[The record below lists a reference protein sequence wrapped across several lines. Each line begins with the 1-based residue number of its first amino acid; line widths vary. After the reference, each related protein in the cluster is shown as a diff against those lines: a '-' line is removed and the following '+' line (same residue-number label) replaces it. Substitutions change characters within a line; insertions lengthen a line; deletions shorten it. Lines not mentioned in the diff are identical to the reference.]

1 VVLEGVFQGSAL
13 AGVNLVPIRIREMHQ
28 PTLAPP
34 EEAAEIL
41 RRIREASEGLPWRGC
56 ASNEGIPEQ
65 RRVLDGLSRMK
76 YDGLA
81 SDNTRRQLMT
91 AGDEFTPTKAD
102 KFTFGLWTVGNQGRD
117 PFGSEVRGQI
127 TPERIVQKLSELGAY
142 GVNLH
147 DNDLIPIDATP
158 AQRDQIV
165 RDFRRALAEHD
176 MKVPMVTTNLF
187 SHPVFKDGAF
197 TSNDPQVRA
206 FAIQKVMRAIDL
218 GVELGAGI
226 FVFWGG
232 REGTEVDASKDPQEA
247 IRRFREAINYLSE
260 YVVDQG
266 YELLFALE
274 AKPNEPRGDI
284 FFPTTGHL
292 LHFIETL
299 DRPDVVGVNPEVAH
313 EHMAGL
319 NFHHGVAQALE
330 AGKLFHI
337 DLNDQKP
344 GRYDQDLRFASESI
358 KGMFFLVKLLEE
370 GDYQGPRHF
379 DAHAYR
385 TEDEDG
391 VWDFALGCMRTYNIL
406 KAKVRRFQE
415 DKDIQGLLA
424 EIRHDSG
431 PAKELLG
438 TYSSEQAARL
448 KTLTFDIEAMARPG
462 LRYEKLDQLLIELLL
477 GVR

>member
-1 VVLEGVFQGSAL
+1 MFA
-13 AGVNLVPIRIREMHQ
+13 R
-28 PTLAPP
+28 
-34 EEAAEIL
+34 
-41 RRIREASEGLPWRGC
+41 
-56 ASNEGIPEQ
+56 
-65 RRVLDGLSRMK
+65 
-76 YDGLA
+76 
-81 SDNTRRQLMT
+81 
-91 AGDEFTPTKAD
+91 DEFTPAKAD
-102 KFTFGLWTVGNQGRD
+102 KFTFGLWTVGNRGGD
-117 PFGSEVRGQI
+117 PFGMEVRSPI
-127 TPERIVQKLSELGAY
+127 PSERIVEKLSQLGAY

-147 DNDLIPIDATP
+147 DNDLVPIDATP
-158 AQRDQIV
+158 AQRDRIV

-176 MKVPMVTTNLF
+176 MRVPMATTNLF
-187 SHPVFKDGAF
+187 YHPVFKDGAF

-206 FAIQKVMRAIDL
+206 FALQKTMRSLDL
-218 GVELGAGI
+218 AAELGAGI

-232 REGTEVDASKDPQEA
+232 REGSEVDASKDPREA
-247 IRRFREAINYLSE
+247 IRRYREALNYLCE

-266 YELLFALE
+266 YEMVLALE

-284 FFPTTGHL
+284 FLPTTGHL

-299 DRPDVVGVNPEVAH
+299 ARPEMVGVNPEVAH

-344 GRYDQDLRFASESI
+344 GRYDQDLRFGSESI

-370 GDYQGPRHF
+370 GGYQGPRHF

-385 TEDEDG
+385 TEDEEG

-415 DKDIQGLLA
+415 DTEVQGLLA
-424 EIRHDSG
+424 QLRPDGGREG
-431 PAKELLG
+431 ELLG
-438 TYSSEQAARL
+438 PYSPERASRL
-448 KTLTFDIEAMARPG
+448 KAMTFDIEAIARPG
-462 LRYEKLDQLLIELLL
+462 LRYERLDQLVTELLL